1 MTRTPARRLSRDPE
15 SSPGLAALL
24 SALLPGLGQLY
35 RSRWRRGV
43 LMIVVPAAG
52 LLLIGALAILVGPI
66 ASAIVRR
73 ASLFA
78 LLVVG
83 GLYAYHVTVVA
94 DAFAGRTGGGA
105 RPRLVIDY
113 ALLLAIVVGLSV
125 AYLSVYRHSTI
136 WAGAL
141 SALFDQNGRTI
152 AAGTS
157 VGGTSAPGWSGRDRL
172 NILLLG
178 IDTRDDDPETFNTDT
193 VMVIS
198 LDPVG
203 KTAAMLSVPRDTLV
217 DIPGIGRDKVNAAFG
232 YAKDPARG
240 PELARRTVEGLLG
253 IPIHTYAVI
262 GFGAFRETVEAVG
275 GVLVD
280 VRRPLRDG
288 SYPTAGAGIER
299 IEFRPGPQV
308 MDGDQALQYAR
319 SRHDS
324 NDFSRARRQQV
335 LVFALRGRLGQAGI
349 FRLPGIVQRVGP
361 LVRTSF
367 DPANVLPLARTALGI
382 NSADI
387 RSEVLLPCG
396 GDEPHCELTEEN
408 GPGGYYLVPDQAK
421 VRALVSDLF
430 GGAKT
435 STR

>member
-1 MTRTPARRLSRDPE
+1 
-15 SSPGLAALL
+15 
-24 SALLPGLGQLY
+24 
-35 RSRWRRGV
+35 
-43 LMIVVPAAG
+43 MIVVPAAG
-52 LLLIGALAILVGPI
+52 LLLVGALAVLVGPV
-66 ASAIVRR
+66 ASAMVRR

-94 DAFAGRTGGGA
+94 DAFAGRSGGGA

-113 ALLLAIVVGLSV
+113 ALLLAIVIGLSV

-141 SALFDQNGRTI
+141 NAFFDQGGRTI
-152 AAGTS
+152 PAGIS
-157 VGGTSAPGWSGRDRL
+157 AGGASAPGWSGRDRL

-193 VMVIS
+193 VIVLS

-203 KTAAMLSVPRDTLV
+203 RSAAMLSIPRDTLV
-217 DIPGIGRDKVNAAFG
+217 DIPGIGKDKVNAAFA
-232 YAKDPARG
+232 YAKDTARG
-240 PELARRTVEGLLG
+240 PELARRTVEGFLG

-262 GFGAFRETVEAVG
+262 DFGAFRETVEAVG

-280 VRRPLRDG
+280 VRRPLRDE
-288 SYPTAGAGIER
+288 SYPTADAGVRR

-308 MDGDQALQYAR
+308 MDGEQALAYAR
-319 SRHDS
+319 SRHES
-324 NDFSRARRQQV
+324 NDFGRARRQQAV
-335 LVFALRGRLGQAGI
+335 IFAVRGRLGQAGI
-349 FRLPGIVQRVGP
+349 FRLPGIVGRVGP
-361 LVRTSF
+361 LVRTNF

-387 RSEVLLPCG
+387 RSEILLPCA

-408 GPGGYYLVPDQAK
+408 GPSGYYLIPDQAK